1 MEILHAN
8 PDPRQWLTSPDPT
21 AHSDVRPVPPVSG
34 VRQGRAGASPAAV
47 EYFAYGANM
56 SVQGMALRCPGARVI
71 GPATL
76 DGHAF
81 LINANHFATIVP
93 AAGKRVYGV
102 LWTLTAAHRQSLD
115 EYEGVPF
122 GMYRRH
128 TVRVTLPDGGAR
140 AVLAYVARDATPT
153 RTRGEYLE
161 VILSAARAHGLPPE
175 YVDEIA
181 DWQAP

>member
-1 MEILHAN
+1 MSHEV
-8 PDPRQWLTSPDPT
+8 
-21 AHSDVRPVPPVSG
+21 AHI
-34 VRQGRAGASPAAV
+34 A
-47 EYFAYGANM
+47 YFAYGANM
-56 SVQGMALRCPGARVI
+56 SVQGMAVRCPGARVL

-81 LINANHFATIVP
+81 RINANHFATIVP
-93 AAGKRVYGV
+93 AAGKRVHGI
-102 LWTLTAAHRQSLD
+102 LWLLRDEHRAALD

-128 TVRVTLPDGGAR
+128 SLRVTTDDGDPRTA
-140 AVLAYVARDATPT
+140 LAYIARDATPT
-153 RTRGEYLE
+153 RTRGEYLD
-161 VILSAARAHGLPPE
+161 VILAAARAHGFPPE

>member
-1 MEILHAN
+1 MPSA
-8 PDPRQWLTSPDPT
+8 S
-21 AHSDVRPVPPVSG
+21 
-34 VRQGRAGASPAAV
+34 GRAGAAAPV
-47 EYFAYGANM
+47 AGVVYFAYGSNM
-56 SVQGMALRCPGARVI
+56 SVQGMALRCPGARVL

-76 DGHAF
+76 VGHAF
-81 LINANHFATIVP
+81 LINANHYATIVP
-93 AAGKRVYGV
+93 AAGKVVHGV
-102 LWTLTAAHRQSLD
+102 LWMLTADHRRALD

-128 TVRVTLPDGGAR
+128 TIRVTTAR
-140 AVLAYVARDATPT
+140 GEQQLALTYVARDATPT
-153 RTRGEYLE
+153 RTRSEYLE